1 MIRHGY
7 IFVHIQLGYEKNSRR
22 TSTVW
27 AFIIFCLAVK
37 FTALVFQADFNLRM
51 GYVAAL
57 DKTAYNE
64 E

>member
-27 AFIIFCLAVK
+27 AFIIFCVAVK
-37 FTALVFQADFNLRM
+37 FTALVFQADFAHGLCCSS
-51 GYVAAL
+51 
-57 DKTAYNE
+57 
-64 E
+64 